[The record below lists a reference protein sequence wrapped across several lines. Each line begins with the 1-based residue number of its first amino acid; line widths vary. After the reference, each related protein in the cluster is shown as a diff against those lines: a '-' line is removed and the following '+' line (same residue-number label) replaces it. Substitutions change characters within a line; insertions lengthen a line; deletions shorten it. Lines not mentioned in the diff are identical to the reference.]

1 MLGQGKP
8 QESIG
13 WLPAPSRPAS
23 CSRGGGAVKV
33 GEEHCFEGGKAWLTS
48 HFEEATGV
56 LSSNDAYGLSHSHPK
71 WWPDSAWPGREE
83 IHIETFAIREYL
95 SMLASVG
102 GLSYDS
108 PAAAS
113 YRPSRLILIWLYLY
127 VASHERFQR
136 PSLDKKQNAPSPT
149 ALSSA
154 GDFHEMKTGGIVVC
168 STLVALVYIP
178 EYSYG
183 RSVTQPTQKSKGLT
197 PSRLENDPYGM
208 A

>member
-1 MLGQGKP
+1 M
-8 QESIG
+8 
-13 WLPAPSRPAS
+13 APSSISAGILL
-23 CSRGGGAVKV
+23 SRGWGPGANYSWLSCPNPRKAAVKV

-127 VASHERFQR
+127 VASHVSF
-136 PSLDKKQNAPSPT
+136 T
-149 ALSSA
+149 
-154 GDFHEMKTGGIVVC
+154 
-168 STLVALVYIP
+168 
-178 EYSYG
+178 
-183 RSVTQPTQKSKGLT
+183 
-197 PSRLENDPYGM
+197 
-208 A
+208 